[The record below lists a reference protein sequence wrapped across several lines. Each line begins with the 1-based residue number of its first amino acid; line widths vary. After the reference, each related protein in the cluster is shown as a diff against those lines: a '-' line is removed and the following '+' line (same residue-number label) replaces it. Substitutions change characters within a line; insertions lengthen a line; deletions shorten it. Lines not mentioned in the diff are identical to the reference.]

1 MSLNLVSCLKCIF
14 LRGNFEDGRKVYR
27 CRAHALKK
35 VDISNQILC
44 SRFSRERKKI
54 AKKEFR
60 HKNEKDHLKNHFDT
74 ESLIK
79 IMGEKQ
85 ETR

>member
-1 MSLNLVSCLKCIF
+1 M
-14 LRGNFEDGRKVYR
+14 
-27 CRAHALKK
+27 KK
-35 VDISNQILC
+35 VNINNQILC
-44 SRFSRERKKI
+44 SRFRRKGKKI

-79 IMGEKQ
+79 IVGEKQ

>member
-1 MSLNLVSCLKCIF
+1 M
-14 LRGNFEDGRKVYR
+14 
-27 CRAHALKK
+27 KK
-35 VDISNQILC
+35 VNINNQILC
-44 SRFSRERKKI
+44 SRFRRERKKI
-54 AKKEFR
+54 AKKEFG